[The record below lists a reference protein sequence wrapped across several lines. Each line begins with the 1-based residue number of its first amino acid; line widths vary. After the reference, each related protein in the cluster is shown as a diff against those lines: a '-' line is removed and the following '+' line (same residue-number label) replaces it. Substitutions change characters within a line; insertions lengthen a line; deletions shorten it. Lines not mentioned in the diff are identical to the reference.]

1 MNVAQLKQAREIAME
16 RLLDGEHPETL
27 VHVLYYPFDY
37 DYELAEAG
45 IMGLSTGLPPGTDLV
60 RSGYSST
67 YYTLTA
73 LVELANEILDH

>member
-16 RLLDGEHPETL
+16 RLLDGEHPGTL
-27 VHVLYYPFDY
+27 VRVLYYPF

-45 IMGLSTGLPPGTDLV
+45 IMGLSTGLPPNTDLV

-67 YYTLTA
+67 YCTLTA
-73 LVELANEILDH
+73 LVELADFILDH

>member
-1 MNVAQLKQAREIAME
+1 MNVAQLKQAREIALQ

-37 DYELAEAG
+37 ELAEEG

-60 RSGYSST
+60 RHGYSSA

-73 LVELANEILDH
+73 LVELADEILDH